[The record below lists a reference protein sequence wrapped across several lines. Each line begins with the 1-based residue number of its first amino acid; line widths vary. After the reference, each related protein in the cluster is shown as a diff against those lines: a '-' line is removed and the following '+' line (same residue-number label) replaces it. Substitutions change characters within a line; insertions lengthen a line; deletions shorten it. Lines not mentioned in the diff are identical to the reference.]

1 MINIGV
7 IGFGYWGPKIVRNL
21 MKIDDFVIKKIVD
34 LDDQNLLKAKK
45 LYPRL
50 ILSNDINDII
60 HDKNIN
66 AVIIATP
73 VSTHFHMAEAALNAG
88 KHTLVEKPLASTS
101 EECKILI
108 DLADKNKLILQVDH
122 IFPYTGAINKI
133 KSLFEEKSLGE
144 LFTMIQLEL
153 TLDISK

>member
-7 IGFGYWGPKIVRNL
+7 IGYGYWGPKIVRNL

-50 ILSNDINDII
+50 LLSNDINDII
-60 HDKNIN
+60 NDKNIN

-73 VSTHFHMAEAALNAG
+73 VSTHFHMAKAALNAG

-122 IFPYTGAINKI
+122 IFHI
-133 KSLFEEKSLGE
+133 LV
-144 LFTMIQLEL
+144 Q
-153 TLDISK
+153 